1 MHEQQLR
8 LRAAALRTGG
18 RGIPLLGIGIGRIAA
33 AGIGVGRVALLGI
46 PLLGVAVIL
55 LRVGVGGLLLPRGA
69 LVGEYIRPAGRL
81 HGLGAA
87 RRFGV
92 GRVGARVRRA
102 ARRAY
107 RLGEIF
113 FEIILVVVGF
123 RQFFQLIQ

>member
-1 MHEQQLR
+1 MK
-8 LRAAALRTGG
+8 
-18 RGIPLLGIGIGRIAA
+18 LLGIARGRGSALELLGVTGRGGGILE
-33 AGIGVGRVALLGI
+33 LLGI

-113 FEIILVVVGF
+113 FEIVLVVIGF